1 MNARLSGAEI
11 DQLAGDWL
19 AREDGGELTAAE
31 RAELTAWLE
40 AEDRHLGAYVRL
52 RAASARLNRL
62 AALKSDQAAPEL
74 AEPAPPRPIANRR
87 RGLIAA
93 GLAAAVAVGVGG
105 GYWAWQAPRTY
116 RTDVGEMRRVTL
128 RDGSMVALNTNSVLR
143 VDYSGDRRELWL
155 SRGEGHFIV
164 AKDRTRPFVVHAAGS
179 SVTAVGTAFT
189 VRAEARA
196 PVRVTV
202 TEGVVS
208 LDPPDH
214 RAAKLVGA
222 MQQAAVTSSE
232 APQVRPVSA
241 VEIQRRL
248 AWTDGRIMLEGQ
260 TLGEAAAEFNRYN
273 ERKLVVS
280 GAAASAQVGGV
291 FRTSE
296 VETFA
301 RTAAP
306 SLGLTIQVEEDGD
319 IVLSAPPTAG

>member
-11 DQLAGDWL
+11 DRLAGDWL
-19 AREDGGELTAAE
+19 AREDGGALSVAE

-62 AALKSDQAAPEL
+62 AALKSDQAAPEI
-74 AEPAPPRPIANRR
+74 AEPARPVAGHR

-93 GLAAAVAVGVGG
+93 GVAAAAILTGAGS
-105 GYWAWQAPRTY
+105 YWAWQAPRTY

-143 VDYSGDRRELWL
+143 VDYSGERRELWL

-164 AKDRTRPFVVHAAGS
+164 AKDRTRPFVVHAAGA

-189 VRAEARA
+189 VRAEART

-208 LDPPDH
+208 LEPPGRH
-214 RAAKLVGA
+214 AAQLVGA
-222 MQQAAVTSSE
+222 MQQAAVTD
-232 APQVRPVSA
+232 AAQVRPVTA

-306 SLGLTIQVEEDGD
+306 SLGLTMQVEDDGD
-319 IVLSAPPTAG
+319 IVLFAPTAG

>member
-1 MNARLSGAEI
+1 MSVRLSGAEI
-11 DQLAGDWL
+11 DRLAGDWL
-19 AREDGGELTAAE
+19 AREDGGALSAAE

-62 AALKSDQAAPEL
+62 AALKSDQAPPEMIE
-74 AEPAPPRPIANRR
+74 AVRPAALDR

-93 GLAAAVAVGVGG
+93 GLAAAVAIGVGG
-105 GYWAWQAPRTY
+105 GYWVWQAPRTY
-116 RTDVGEMRRVTL
+116 RTDIGEMRRVTL
-128 RDGSMVALNTNSVLR
+128 RDGSMVALNTNSVLK
-143 VDYSGDRRELWL
+143 VDYSGERRELWL

-164 AKDRTRPFVVHAAGS
+164 AKDRTRPFVVHAAGA

-208 LDPPDH
+208 LEPPG
-214 RAAKLVGA
+214 REQARLVGA
-222 MQQAAVTSSE
+222 MQQAAVAVAAS
-232 APQVRPVSA
+232 QIRPVSA
-241 VEIQRRL
+241 VEIQRSL

-273 ERKLVVS
+273 DRKLVVS

-306 SLGLTIQVEEDGD
+306 SLGLTMQVEDDGD
-319 IVLSAPPTAG
+319 IVLSAPPAAG

>member
-1 MNARLSGAEI
+1 MNVRLSGAEI
-11 DQLAGDWL
+11 DRLAGDWL
-19 AREDGGELTAAE
+19 AREDGGELSAAE

-40 AEDRHLGAYVRL
+40 AEERHLGAYVRL

-62 AALKSDQAAPEL
+62 AALKSDQAAAEE
-74 AEPAPPRPIANRR
+74 AIEPASPRPVLNHR

-93 GLAAAVAVGVGG
+93 GMAAAAVLAGAG

-116 RTDVGEMRRVTL
+116 RTDIGEMRRVTL

-164 AKDRTRPFVVHAAGS
+164 AKDRTRPFVVHAAGA

-202 TEGVVS
+202 TEGVIS
-208 LDPPDH
+208 LEPPG
-214 RAAKLVGA
+214 RRGAKLVGA
-222 MQQAAVTSSE
+222 MQQAAV
-232 APQVRPVSA
+232 AGAGPQVRPVSA
-241 VEIQRRL
+241 VEIQRTL

-273 ERKLVVS
+273 DRKLIVS

-306 SLGLTIQVEEDGD
+306 SLGLSMQVGNDGD
-319 IVLSAPPTAG
+319 IVLTTPG